1 MFSVIFEVLPA
12 DGKKDDYLDKARY
25 LKPIIET
32 VDGFIDNERFE
43 SRLKP
48 GWVLSH
54 STWRDEKSLVRWRTV
69 AEHHAMQ
76 EKGRFEVFQ
85 DYRLRV
91 GEATF
96 DTDPPKQASIRE
108 LRLDETE
115 VGPGKFVTFTEV
127 TPSKAAAKG
136 AAFTAQ
142 TDLLPAHLG
151 LDLKDEGI
159 VDHDIFD
166 SIYNA
171 GKLALLVGWKDA
183 EAASRWS
190 PKKIDGVEKLRHRR
204 IRVVRDYGRFDR
216 REAPQY
222 YADVKG
228 RETKHPAPARQA
240 DAAVS

>member
-1 MFSVIFEVLPA
+1 MFSVIFEVLPNE
-12 DGKKDDYLDKARY
+12 GKKEDYLEKAKF

-32 VDGFIDNERFE
+32 IDGFIDNERFE

-69 AEHHAMQ
+69 GEHHAMQ
-76 EKGRFEVFQ
+76 EKGRFEVFA
-85 DYRLRV
+85 DYRLRI

-96 DTDPPKQASIRE
+96 DTDPPSGSPIRE

-115 VGPGKFVTFTEV
+115 VGPGKFATFTEII
-127 TPSKAAAKG
+127 PSKG
-136 AAFTAQ
+136 AAFTSHAER
-142 TDLLPAHLG
+142 LLGHFG
-151 LDLKDEGI
+151 LDPKDGGI
-159 VDHDIFD
+159 VDHGIYD
-166 SIYNA
+166 SIYNP
-171 GKLALLVGWKDA
+171 GKIALLIGWKDA
-183 EAASRWS
+183 QAASRWS
-190 PKKIDGVEKLRHRR
+190 PGKIDGVEGLRHRR

-228 RETKHPAPARQA
+228 RETLHAKRLSPAR
-240 DAAVS
+240 

>member
-1 MFSVIFEVLPA
+1 MFSVIFEVLPNE
-12 DGKKDDYLDKARY
+12 GKKDDYLEKAKY

-54 STWRDEKSLVRWRTV
+54 STWRDEKSVVRWRTV
-69 AEHHAMQ
+69 GEHHAMQ
-76 EKGRFEVFQ
+76 EKGRFEIFQ
-85 DYRLRV
+85 DYHLRI

-96 DTDPPKQASIRE
+96 DTDPPKDAPIEE
-108 LRLDETE
+108 LRLDETA
-115 VGPGKFVTFTEV
+115 VGAGKFVTFTEI
-127 TPSKAAAKG
+127 TPSKG
-136 AAFTAQ
+136 AAFASQ
-142 TDLLPAHLG
+142 TNLLPAHFG
-151 LDLKDEGI
+151 LDLKDSGV
-159 VDHDIFD
+159 VDHDTYD
-166 SIYNA
+166 SIYNP
-171 GKLALLVGWKDA
+171 GKIALLIGWKDA

-222 YADVKG
+222 YPDVKG
-228 RETKHPAPARQA
+228 GETLHAKRVERAH
-240 DAAVS
+240 